1 MRYDTEHKRNT
12 RRRVL
17 SAAARALRRDGP
29 ERLGIAAVMAR
40 AGLTHGGFYAHF
52 GSKDELIAAAIAHMF
67 ERAAIHLER
76 MTSERT
82 PREALGVYIDFYL
95 SAEHCAARES
105 GCPMAALAS
114 DLPRLDA
121 AARQAF
127 VDGMRRLQGRLSGL
141 LTEAGVE
148 LPVARARAMTSELVG
163 ALTLARIETDTR
175 LARQML
181 ATSRKSLKQTLG
193 LEAWT

>member
-17 SAAARALRRDGP
+17 GAAARALRSDGP
-29 ERLGIAAVMAR
+29 DRLGIAAVMAR

-52 GSKDELIAAAIAHMF
+52 RSKDELIAAAIAHMF
-67 ERAAIHLER
+67 ERAAAHLEHI
-76 MTSERT
+76 TAERP
-82 PREALGVYIDFYL
+82 PREALDAYIEFYL
-95 SAEHCAARES
+95 SAEHCAARDS

-127 VDGMRRLQGRLSGL
+127 VDGMRRLQDRLSGL
-141 LTEAGVE
+141 LSAAGVKS
-148 LPVARARAMTSELVG
+148 PDARARSMTSELVG
-163 ALTLARIETDTR
+163 ALTLARVETDIGLSR
-175 LARQML
+175 LIL
-181 ATSRKSLKQTLG
+181 ATSRTSLMQTIG
-193 LEAWT
+193 REAPT